1 VNFVYS
7 VHEKRNTSSG
17 STVAPYVAQVNW
29 LQRWTTGERV
39 TGPMAVFGGI
49 LYFSTYAPP
58 GGSKD
63 NCTGGGA
70 NLYAWDFIA
79 AAGTC
84 GPVGLNGP
92 VGCGGVGTDDP
103 NFAPSGELTTSTLA
117 LANANIT
124 VSTVIPGVSIA
135 ATPSCTNA
143 VTNGIPSDAYTGG
156 GHTTISNP
164 SPGEYSLMANIGKG
178 KNSAKQNLVT
188 QKLKPPSAP
197 TVVDSWASIA
207 E

>member
-1 VNFVYS
+1 
-7 VHEKRNTSSG
+7 
-17 STVAPYVAQVNW
+17 
-29 LQRWTTGERV
+29 
-39 TGPMAVFGGI
+39 MAVFGGV

-58 GGSKD
+58 AGSKD

-79 AAGTC
+79 GTGAC
-84 GPVGLNGP
+84 GASDINGP
-92 VGCGGVGTDDP
+92 VGCGGVGADP
-103 NFAPSGELTTSTLA
+103 NFPASGELTTSA
-117 LANANIT
+117 LVAANTNLT

-135 ATPSCTNA
+135 ATPSCTTA

-178 KNSAKQNLVT
+178 KNTAKQNLVT